1 MAPADPALPPASEPP
16 EEAAFGGTPAG
27 RAANAALRCFS
38 KAARAFTLYEAQNE
52 AVRRFLEEYQATM
65 RDFLAAHGALDL
77 EVRSF
82 ELALRGEVVH
92 TEKDREKSLAYRLF
106 RDGIRRLTI
115 EPGASWEEQ
124 LKLLEILSVR
134 FIGVRQQEE
143 DVVTLLTRA
152 AFRSITFGSTSGLV
166 SSEKDEEGEAA
177 APRARPAARDFP
189 KDFDGPTP
197 PVLPARLL
205 GCFPIPPA
213 ALQGFEAEESAEAL
227 PGNAVRMV
235 RELMD
240 DATPEELKT
249 MVPAVEEVRDFLLA
263 ELEVK
268 HLRDLARVV
277 AGQHG
282 KAAAILGPS
291 LRPLAAPYTLHKL
304 LATVPHGEPA
314 PDALVELLDLLA
326 SYGADLLDPLVDRIG
341 AALEKPADGAAPAA
355 LDPALET
362 LAVRAARGKKDR
374 VLARLALSE
383 PALAEVLLRILQSLE
398 PGALLEA
405 AKPLLSNEHAAAQL
419 IGVRLLDEGFAGE
432 ATAPQLLLALQ
443 SEQTPVR
450 SAAAAALARHA
461 VKKAFPTLVELV
473 ELREAAGL
481 LEESE
486 AEALG
491 AALGTLAPREAFD
504 LFNGWLH
511 PAQSGLLSRL
521 VAKKPKR
528 MLAWTAASGLV
539 QVPGEQTLALLRELA
554 AQADEE
560 LKRRCLKSIALWRR
574 LGAQTHG

>member
-1 MAPADPALPPASEPP
+1 MAPTGPATPPAGELP
-16 EEAAFGGTPAG
+16 EEVAFGGTPAG

-38 KAARAFTLYEAQNE
+38 KTARAFTLYEAQNE
-52 AVRRFLEEYQATM
+52 AVRRFLEEYREAM

-92 TEKDREKSLAYRLF
+92 AEKDREKSLAYRLY
-106 RDGIRRLTI
+106 RDGIRRLAI
-115 EPGASWEEQ
+115 QPDASWEEQ

-166 SSEKDEEGEAA
+166 ASEKEEGEAS
-177 APRARPAARDFP
+177 PRARPPARVFP
-189 KDFDGPTP
+189 EGFDGEAP
-197 PVLPARLL
+197 PVLAPRLF

-213 ALQGFEAEESAEAL
+213 ALEGFQAEESPEAL

-263 ELEVK
+263 ELDVK

-282 KAAAILGPS
+282 KAAATLGPS
-291 LRPLAAPYTLHKL
+291 LKPLAAPYTLQKL
-304 LATVPHGEPA
+304 LATVPHGEEA
-314 PDALVELLDLLA
+314 PEALVELLDLLTR
-326 SYGADLLDPLVDRIG
+326 YGADLLDPLLDRIG
-341 AALEKPADGAAPAA
+341 AAFAQQAAGAPAA

-362 LAVRAARGKKDR
+362 LALRAARGKKDR
-374 VLARLALSE
+374 LLSRLSSAESA
-383 PALAEVLLRILQSLE
+383 PAEVLLRLLRALE
-398 PGALLEA
+398 PGAVLEA
-405 AKPLLSNEHAAAQL
+405 VQPLLANDQAHAQL
-419 IGVRLLDEGFAGE
+419 IALRLLDENFGE
-432 ATAPQLLLALQ
+432 AAEEQLLAALQ
-443 SEQTPVR
+443 SEHVEVR
-450 SAAAAALARHA
+450 IAAATVLGKRS
-461 VKKAFPTLVELV
+461 VKKAFPALVEQV
-473 ELREAAGL
+473 ELREVAGL
-481 LEESE
+481 DEGE

-491 AALGTLAPREAFD
+491 AALGVLSPPEALD
-504 LFNGWLH
+504 LFDGWLH
-511 PAQSGLLSRL
+511 PVQSGLLSRL

-528 MLAWTAASGLV
+528 MLAWTAAAGLV
-539 QVPGEQTLALLRELA
+539 HVPGEPTLVLLRELA

-574 LGAQTHG
+574 LGAQPRG

>member
-1 MAPADPALPPASEPP
+1 MPADPSLPPPAEIP
-16 EEAAFGGTPAG
+16 EEPAFGGTPAG

-52 AVRRFLEEYQATM
+52 AVRRFLQEYREAMQG
-65 RDFLAAHGALDL
+65 FLSAHGALDL

-92 TEKDREKSLAYRLF
+92 AEKDREKSLAYRLF

-115 EPGASWEEQ
+115 QPDASWEEQ

-152 AFRSITFGSTSGLV
+152 AFRSIGFAATSGLV
-166 SSEKDEEGEAA
+166 AAGKDEEAG
-177 APRARPAARDFP
+177 APVRVRPAARAFP
-189 KDFDGPTP
+189 ADFDGAPP
-197 PVLPARLL
+197 PVLPPRLF

-213 ALQGFEAEESAEAL
+213 ALQGFQEEESPEAL

-240 DATPEELKT
+240 DATLDELKT
-249 MVPAVEEVRDFLLA
+249 MVSAVEEVRDFLLA
-263 ELEVK
+263 DLDVK
-268 HLRDLARVV
+268 NLRDLAKVV

-291 LRPLAAPYTLHKL
+291 LKPLAAPWTLQKL
-304 LATVPHGEPA
+304 LGTVPHGEPA

-326 SYGADLLDPLVDRIG
+326 RYGADLFDPLFDRIG
-341 AALEKPADGAAPAA
+341 AALLKPGGAGPAV
-355 LDPALET
+355 DPALET
-362 LAVRAARGKKDR
+362 LALRAARGKKDR
-374 VLARLALSE
+374 LLARVATAE
-383 PALAEVLLRILQSLE
+383 PALAEVLLRLLRALE

-405 AKPLLSNEHAAAQL
+405 AKPLLENPGAEAQL
-419 IGVRLLDEGFAGE
+419 VGVRLLDESWAGE
-432 ATAPQLLLALQ
+432 ATETLLLSALQ
-443 SEQTPVR
+443 SPQAEVR
-450 SAAAAALARHA
+450 SAAAGALARHA
-461 VKKAFPTLVELV
+461 APKAFAAIAGHLVLQ
-473 ELREAAGL
+473 EAAGL
-481 LEESE
+481 DERE

-491 AALGTLAPREAFD
+491 AALGLLAPREALVLFD
-504 LFNGWLH
+504 GWLH

-528 MLAWTAASGLV
+528 MLAWTAAAGLV
-539 QVPGEQTLALLRELA
+539 HVPGEQTLALLRELA

-560 LKRRCLKSIALWRR
+560 LKKRCLKSVALWRR
-574 LGAQTHG
+574 QGAKANG